1 MRPRKKRILIFIFLL
16 FLLLL
21 ATGVFLY
28 MKQQGN
34 SPSTEYKESDREDT
48 VDYGGKRYQYNDH
61 LSNFLF
67 LGIDTTE
74 SVEDYDAH
82 KDAGQAD
89 TIFLLSLNR
98 VTNTLKCLSIPR
110 DTMTTVRVISPNG
123 TDLGTTENH
132 INVQYAFGDGKEES
146 CRLMKEAVS
155 NLLYGIPIQ
164 GYMSLNMDGIPI
176 AAETLGGVELVVPDD
191 TLEEVNPQFKAGA
204 TVVIT
209 KENAE
214 QFLRYRDT
222 EESLSAIGRMNR
234 QKVFMEAFAE
244 KAKEVFSKDNAFI
257 VKMYDSLEDYMVTN
271 IGNDVFA
278 KILEAS
284 YENGQ
289 GVRDIP
295 GEAVAGEEYD
305 EYHVNDDALYELI
318 LEMFYEEVQDGK

>member
-1 MRPRKKRILIFIFLL
+1 MRPRKKRIFIFLFLL

-21 ATGVFLY
+21 AAGVFLY
-28 MKQQGN
+28 IKRQGN
-34 SPSTEYKESDREDT
+34 LPSTEYKESDRKDT
-48 VDYGGKRYQYNDH
+48 VVYGGKEYQYNEH

-67 LGIDTTE
+67 LGVDTTE
-74 SVEDYDAH
+74 AVTGYETRE
-82 KDAGQAD
+82 DAGQAD

-110 DTMTTVRVISPNG
+110 DTMTTVRVISPDG
-123 TDLGTTENH
+123 TDLGTTDNH

-146 CRLMKEAVS
+146 CRLMKDAVS

-164 GYMSLNMDGIPI
+164 GYMSLNMDGIPV

-191 TLEEVNPQFKAGA
+191 TLEAVNPLFQPGA

-222 EESLSAIGRMNR
+222 EEALSAIDRMNR

-244 KAKEVFSKDNAFI
+244 KAKEVSSKDNSFI
-257 VKMYDSLEDYMVTN
+257 VKMYDSLKDYMVTN

-295 GEAVAGEEYD
+295 GEAVAGEVYD
-305 EYHVNDDALYELI
+305 EYHVNDDELYELV